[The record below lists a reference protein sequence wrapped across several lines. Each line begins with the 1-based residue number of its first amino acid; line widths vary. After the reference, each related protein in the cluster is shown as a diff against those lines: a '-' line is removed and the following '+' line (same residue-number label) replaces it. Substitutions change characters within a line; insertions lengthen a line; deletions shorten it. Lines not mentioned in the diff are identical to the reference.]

1 MMLWLIT
8 TTPKDVDFGHIAA
21 KIPNATPKAIME
33 RMSKLVRE
41 RKAID
46 AADGYTPVN
55 KSTTPDGKVT
65 LATHR
70 AAAKAKA
77 GKSAKG
83 SGKRKRVE
91 EEGDGESDD
100 GVELKSVEK
109 MEEENEVSAAAN
121 DEGDKKKPAE
131 FPMPTSARAKAISK
145 KLKLAAEKN
154 KTEVK
159 KEIAEGADV
168 AAPVRGAKS
177 KKNAKENTEDKQVV
191 HASVE
196 DDADEENA
204 YEGYEVVG

>member
-1 MMLWLIT
+1 
-8 TTPKDVDFGHIAA
+8 
-21 KIPNATPKAIME
+21 ME

-46 AADGYTPVN
+46 AADGYTSAN

-65 LATHR
+65 LASHR

-83 SGKRKRVE
+83 SGKRKRVQE
-91 EEGDGESDD
+91 EDDGESDD

-109 MEEENEVSAAAN
+109 IEEEDEVSAAAN
-121 DEGDKKKPAE
+121 DEGDKKKPTE

-159 KEIAEGADV
+159 KELEEDAGV
-168 AAPVRGAKS
+168 AAPSRGGNS
-177 KKNAKENTEDKQVV
+177 KKNAKEKTEDKEVV

-196 DDADEENA
+196 EDTNEENE
-204 YEGYEVVG
+204 YEGYEVIG